1 MADLL
6 FYQKPVPLNA
16 KTHGD
21 WRILTGEQHF
31 GFAAEINSV
40 LLAGIEFIEACKEY
54 PIVFAMSGDSLV
66 PVALLGLRETRNLFV
81 SEDGRWLGRYIP
93 AFIRRYPFVLADA
106 ADQNQKVVCIDEAYQ
121 GFNQPDGEDLFE
133 DGKPRPVLEKAIEFL
148 NEYQQQYSRTEA
160 LIKRLRD
167 NELLSKINARVTAG
181 DGQETALE
189 GLLVVDEKKLLALD
203 DEKSLALFRSGEL
216 AWIYAHLI
224 SIANIGTLAARQ
236 VKPA

>member
-1 MADLL
+1 M
-6 FYQKPVPLNA
+6 
-16 KTHGD
+16 
-21 WRILTGEQHF
+21 
-31 GFAAEINSV
+31 
-40 LLAGIEFIEACKEY
+40 
-54 PIVFAMSGDSLV
+54 
-66 PVALLGLRETRNLFV
+66 
-81 SEDGRWLGRYIP
+81 
-93 AFIRRYPFVLADA
+93 
-106 ADQNQKVVCIDEAYQ
+106 
-121 GFNQPDGEDLFE
+121 
-133 DGKPRPVLEKAIEFL
+133 
-148 NEYQQQYSRTEA
+148 
-160 LIKRLRD
+160 IKRLRD